1 MDKTQLKKLLEKYQY
16 DKEYFIE
23 KSREIKSSKELVSN
37 LISKNN
43 LLNAEQAKSDFELD
57 SIIKKQENDLHLLAE
72 INNSNGTVESLVH
85 GLEQPYRNILFYR
98 YIKFMTFDEI
108 ALKMNYSTPRIYQ
121 LHDHALEQILEN
133 LNSWAILKNNKHQNN
148 F

>member
-57 SIIKKQENDLHLLAE
+57 LIIKKQENDLHLLAE
-72 INNSNGTVESLVH
+72 INNSNGAVESLVH

-121 LHDHALEQILEN
+121 LHDHALELILEN
-133 LNSWAILKNNKHQNN
+133 LNS
-148 F
+148 